1 MISISISKITRVLII
16 LRINL
21 DDLYTA
27 KDASILLGKNPSY
40 VKILHNKTPEKLPK
54 GQYRKIGRELIITK
68 DGIERLRR
76 EIQK

>member
-1 MISISISKITRVLII
+1 MPNIHQ
-16 LRINL
+16 NL
-21 DDLYTA
+21 V
-27 KDASILLGKNPSY
+27 GKNPSY

-68 DGIERLRR
+68 DGIERLRC